1 MRYARITGW
10 GKYAP
15 ERVLTNHDLE
25 QMVDTSDEWI
35 VTRTGIRER
44 HIAAPGETT
53 SDISVKAARQALER
67 AGVSPEELDLVIVAT
82 SSPDYFLPPVSSL
95 VQHKLGARKA
105 GAYTVV
111 AGCTG
116 FVYALSAAHQYLA
129 TGTCQKALVIGS
141 EIISFVV
148 DWTDRNTCVLF
159 GDGAGAVV
167 LEASEHPTG
176 PLAYVLGS
184 DGSDADCLIVPG
196 VGTAH
201 PLDQEVLD
209 KGLHYVRMDG
219 RRVFTFAIKV
229 MVDATKEV
237 VARSGIPWDDI
248 ELLIPHQANSRIIEL
263 AARRL
268 GMPMEKVLVNLD
280 RYGNTSA
287 ASIPIALAEAA
298 DEGRLKDGDH
308 AVLVGFGAGLTWA
321 ATVIHWQPTEPEA
334 IAVSNWP
341 MRERLA
347 EPLNKVRIALWN
359 AQVTARTALEEAVM
373 PLLLPLYTRTSRQR
387 KKERREDR

>member
-15 ERVLTNHDLE
+15 AQVLTNHDLE

-44 HIAAPGETT
+44 HIAAKGETT
-53 SDISVKAARQALER
+53 SDMSVAAARQALER
-67 AGVSPEELDLVIVAT
+67 AGLSPDDLDLILVAT
-82 SSPDYFLPPVSSL
+82 SSPDYFLPPVSSI
-95 VQHKLGARKA
+95 VQHKLGAKRA
-105 GAYTVV
+105 GAYTIS

-129 TGTCQKALVIGS
+129 TGTCERVLVIGA
-141 EIISFVV
+141 ELISFVV

-167 LEASEHPTG
+167 VEATDQPTG

-184 DGSDADCLIVPG
+184 DGSQADALIVPG
-196 VGTAH
+196 VGSIR
-201 PLDQEVLD
+201 PLDREVVD
-209 KGLHYVRMDG
+209 NGLQYVRMDG
-219 RRVFTFAIKV
+219 HKIFKFATRILV
-229 MVDATKEV
+229 EATKEV
-237 VARSGIPWDDI
+237 VARSGVPWDDI
-248 ELLIPHQANSRIIEL
+248 ELLIPHQANLRIIEL

-268 GMPMEKVLVNLD
+268 GMPMERVYVNID

-298 DEGRLKDGDH
+298 DEGRLREGDH
-308 AVLVGFGAGLTWA
+308 VVLVGFGAGLTWA
-321 ATVIHWQPTEPEA
+321 ATVLHWQPTRTEGIPVA
-334 IAVSNWP
+334 NWP
-341 MRERLA
+341 FRERLV
-347 EPLNKVRIALWN
+347 EPLNRAKIALWN
-359 AQVTARTALEEAVM
+359 AQVTARTALEEAMM
-373 PLLLPLYTRTSRQR
+373 PLLLPLYTRTARRR
-387 KKERREDR
+387 KGKR

>member
-15 ERVLTNHDLE
+15 EKVLTNHDLE

-44 HIAAPGETT
+44 HIAAKGEAT
-53 SDISVKAARQALER
+53 SDMAVAASRQALER
-67 AGVSPEELDLVIVAT
+67 AGLSPDDLDLIIIAT
-82 SSPDYFLPPVSSL
+82 SSPDYFLPPVSSI
-95 VQHKLGARKA
+95 VQHKLGATRA
-105 GAYTVV
+105 GAYTLS

-129 TGTCQKALVIGS
+129 TGTCERVLVIGA
-141 EIISFVV
+141 ELISFVV

-167 LEASEHPTG
+167 MEATDQPTG

-184 DGSDADCLIVPG
+184 DGSQADALIVPG
-196 VGTAH
+196 VGSIR
-201 PLDQEVLD
+201 PLDREVVD
-209 KGLHYVRMDG
+209 NGLQYVRMDG
-219 RRVFTFAIKV
+219 QAIFRFATRILV
-229 MVDATKEV
+229 EATKEV
-237 VARSGIPWDDI
+237 VARSGVPWDDI

-268 GMPMEKVLVNLD
+268 GMPMEKVYMNID

-298 DEGRLKDGDH
+298 EEGRLKEGDH
-308 AVLVGFGAGLTWA
+308 VVLVGFGAGLTWA
-321 ATVIHWQPTEPEA
+321 ATVLHWQPTRTEGIPVA
-334 IAVSNWP
+334 NWP
-341 MRERLA
+341 LRQRLT
-347 EPLNKVRIALWN
+347 EPLNQAKIALWN
-359 AQVTARTALEEAVM
+359 AQVTARTILEEAMM
-373 PLLLPLYTRTSRQR
+373 PLLLPLYTRTGRRR
-387 KKERREDR
+387 KEKR